1 MSKTINCGEYG
12 IAYDLLLNYDLSP
25 ATSLQIVIDRPDGTQ
40 ITGAPTVGLVDLVT
54 EDQGTFPAKQYCTYV
69 FKDGDLNQV
78 GDYIA
83 RVIYTDGTKRLISD
97 PTAFSV
103 SP

>member
-1 MSKTINCGEYG
+1 MSMTINRGEYG
-12 IAYDLLLNYDLSP
+12 IAYDLLLNYDVSA

-54 EDQGTFPAKQYCTYV
+54 DCQGTFPAKQYCTYV

-78 GDYIA
+78 GDHFA
-83 RVIYTDGTKRLISD
+83 RVIYTDSTKRLISD
-97 PTAFSV
+97 PTSFTV